1 MRLRVDLRQQED
13 GWWEAR
19 CQAIQGLRAEG
30 ETIGETLDYL
40 QDAARMIYELC
51 EEKGLVFVTDHPEVT
66 LKNVIW
72 QVEIPYGL
80 KVA

>member
-1 MRLRVDLRQQED
+1 MRLRVNLRQQED

-19 CQAIQGLRAEG
+19 CNSIQGLRAEG
-30 ETIGETLDYL
+30 QTIGETLDYL

-51 EEKGLVFVTDHPEVT
+51 LEKGHEFVTGHPDVKLEDV
-66 LKNVIW
+66 VW
-72 QVEIPYGL
+72 QVEIPYSL